1 MKLDITEIK
10 TLYSIYRVIYQK
22 KVMLDNRAKL
32 GTISFNKSE
41 IKISTK
47 QLKQDQ
53 IETLFHEYIH
63 ILFEELEIEPLEER
77 EVNALSRSLVKFI
90 KENRELIEIILD
102 YKGEKVSGRN
112 L

>member
-1 MKLDITEIK
+1 VKLDITEIK

-47 QLKQDQ
+47 QSIQDQ

-63 ILFEELEIEPLEER
+63 ILFEELEINPLEER
-77 EVNALSRSLVKFI
+77 EVNTISRTLVKFI
-90 KENRELIEIILD
+90 QENPELIKVILE
-102 YKGEKVSGRN
+102 YKRGDD
-112 L
+112 

>member
-1 MKLDITEIK
+1 MQLDIKEIE
-10 TLYSIYRVIYQK
+10 TLYSTYRVLYQK

-47 QLKQDQ
+47 QSKQDQ

-63 ILFEELEIEPLEER
+63 ALFEELEINPLEEK
-77 EVNALSRSLVKFI
+77 EVNKLSRSLVKFI
-90 KENRELIEIILD
+90 QENPELIKAILD
-102 YKGEKVSGRN
+102 YKGEENAKV
-112 L
+112 